1 MLGKL
6 FFEFLPIICRCKFS
20 TKLRYANISKRK
32 REYRM
37 SSTLRTEANGALCV
51 NEKLKE
57 IFKFKDTKISNWI
70 VENKARALCVRYTES
85 DKDTRRQILR
95 TLASRYAVQHDD
107 IRQVAK
113 SLVCTEPENERQMI
127 VHEKTLKNVLTPAYH
142 WLFVIIG
149 RLQHGVKFLVDLRT
163 DVLELMSEVK
173 DTDESVIIQQLNH
186 TLQDLFLLWFS
197 VGFFH
202 MERITWESACD
213 ILQKVSDYEAIH
225 PIKNW
230 LDLKRRVGPYR
241 RCYIFTHP
249 SMPREPIVVLHT
261 ALCDIIPDSV
271 KGIEE
276 AEIRILGSAKKNI
289 TFLEEDKSKIKAAIF
304 YSIVSTQ
311 KGLQG
316 IELGNYLIKKVASE
330 ITTEFPAVQ
339 QLSSLSP
346 IPHFKTWLFDKLKQ
360 DIAFIFTAQEH
371 RIAKDILQTENVV
384 PTLRKTLHTSLW
396 TEDKQLSTFLKEP
409 LLRACAWYLYKEKRR
424 GYALNSVANFH
435 LRNGAV
441 MWRINWMA
449 DPSPRGVANS
459 CGIMVN
465 YRYFLQDSERNSRN
479 YIEHFVINA
488 SENVNNLA
496 MQAEKLR
503 NTYNAG
509 YNLIIKD
516 L

>member
-1 MLGKL
+1 MPSG
-6 FFEFLPIICRCKFS
+6 EE
-20 TKLRYANISKRK
+20 ISL
-32 REYRM
+32 YR
-37 SSTLRTEANGALCV
+37 G
-51 NEKLKE
+51 
-57 IFKFKDTKISNWI
+57 
-70 VENKARALCVRYTES
+70 
-85 DKDTRRQILR
+85 IL
-95 TLASRYAVQHDD
+95 SY
-107 IRQVAK
+107 
-113 SLVCTEPENERQMI
+113 PENERQMI

-142 WLFVIIG
+142 WLFVIMG

-225 PIKNW
+225 PMKNW

-360 DIAFIFTAQEH
+360 DIAFIFTTQEH

-503 NTYNAG
+503 NT
-509 YNLIIKD
+509 LQCR

>member
-1 MLGKL
+1 MS
-6 FFEFLPIICRCKFS
+6 PHVTSADICICICM
-20 TKLRYANISKRK
+20 TP
-32 REYRM
+32 
-37 SSTLRTEANGALCV
+37 V
-51 NEKLKE
+51 EKLATELKFVNKLKRNVKHEYGTSSSLRAEVNVDEELRE
-57 IFKFKDTKISNWI
+57 IFRFKDTKISNWI
-70 VENKARALCVRYTES
+70 IENKARALCVRYTES
-85 DKDTRRQILR
+85 NKDNRQQILR

-107 IRQVAK
+107 ICQVAK
-113 SLVCTEPENERQMI
+113 RLVCTEPENERQMI

-163 DVLELMSEVK
+163 NVLELISDVK
-173 DTDESVIIQQLNH
+173 DADESIIIQQLNH
-186 TLQDLFLLWFS
+186 YLRDLLLLWFS
-197 VGFFH
+197 VGFLH
-202 MERITWESACD
+202 MERVTWESACD

-225 PIKNW
+225 PMRNW

-241 RCYIFTHP
+241 RCYIFMHP

-261 ALCDIIPDSV
+261 ALCDVIPDSV

-276 AEIRILGSAKKNI
+276 AETRILGSAKKYI

-330 ITTEFPAVQ
+330 IMTEFPAIQ

-346 IPHFKTWLFDKLKQ
+346 IPNFKTWLFDKLKQ
-360 DIAFIFTAQEH
+360 DMAFIFTTQEC
-371 RIAKDILQTENVV
+371 RIAKDILQTENVIV
-384 PTLRKTLHTSLW
+384 ALKKILGTSLW
-396 TEDKQLSTFLKEP
+396 TGDKQLSEFLKQP

-424 GYALNSVANFH
+424 GYALNTVANFH

-465 YRYFLQDSERNSRN
+465 YRYFLEDSEKNSRN

-488 SENVNNLA
+488 TEGVTNLA
-496 MQAEKLR
+496 MQAEKLIV
-503 NTYNAG
+503 
-509 YNLIIKD
+509 L
-516 L
+516 